1 MEDILA
7 IVLIFGGG
15 TLFALSMSPVGRAI
29 ADRIRGGKAALPDEA
44 LDELRDSQMALAD
57 DVDAVRQELV
67 ELGERLD
74 FAERLLA
81 ARREQERLPGG
92 EGPGGPAEGR

>member
-15 TLFALSMSPVGRAI
+15 TLVALAMSPIGRAVANRIQGHVPGSGNSEDVRSLHESNDALSS
-29 ADRIRGGKAALPDEA
+29 
-44 LDELRDSQMALAD
+44 ELEQ
-57 DVDAVRQELV
+57 VRQDLNELQ
-67 ELGERLD
+67 ERMD

-81 ARREQERLPGG
+81 RKRDEPSFPPGSG
-92 EGPGGPAEGR
+92 QP